1 MDHYVHFRSPSPG
14 IFTWRKVSLCLA
26 HKAPKSRTLQ
36 GFSGMGEAEPELE
49 LGFVRQDLATAPSCL
64 VEGRMTSL
72 RTLCKTKVLYTG
84 APS

>member
-1 MDHYVHFRSPSPG
+1 
-14 IFTWRKVSLCLA
+14 
-26 HKAPKSRTLQ
+26 
-36 GFSGMGEAEPELE
+36 MGEAEPELE